1 MPDGEIGNENSG
13 LRADASPPCFRHELD
28 RLDVPLHTHMHP
40 ERRAAIFRWRKEE
53 RKRLIGERIAVAS
66 ATRADHA
73 ARIANNLDM
82 LLPDVTGRIISFC
95 WPFRGEPDLRG
106 WIGTIL
112 DRGGRC
118 ALPVVV
124 ESGMPLVF
132 RSWRSGDPLV
142 PGFWNIPVTHRGREV
157 TPDII
162 LAPVV
167 GFDGQGFRLGYG
179 GGYFD
184 RTLASLQARP
194 FVVGLGY
201 AHARVSTIFPLD
213 HDIAM
218 DAIVTERAIEGYG
231 RKLGRLRRGS
241 GHGDWEAL
249 R

>member
-13 LRADASPPCFRHELD
+13 LRAYASPSCFMHEVG
-28 RLDVPLHTHMHP
+28 RLYVHLHTHVHP
-40 ERRAAIFRWRKEE
+40 ERRAAIFRWRNEE
-53 RKRLIGERIAVAS
+53 RKRLIGERLALAS

-73 ARIANNLDM
+73 GRIAINLDT

-95 WPFRGEPDLRG
+95 WPFRAEPDLRG

-124 ESGMPLVF
+124 EIGMPLVF
-132 RSWRSGDPLV
+132 RSWRSGEPLV
-142 PGFWNIPVTHRGREV
+142 PGFWNIPVPERGREV

-162 LAPVV
+162 LAPLV
-167 GFDGQGFRLGYG
+167 GFDSQGFRLGYG

-184 RTLASLQARP
+184 RTLPSLQTRP
-194 FVVGLGY
+194 YVVGLGF
-201 AHARVSTIFPLD
+201 AQARVSTIFPLD

-218 DAIVTERAIEGYG
+218 DAIVTERGIEGYG
-231 RKLGRLRRGS
+231 RKLGRLCRSSSHRDS
-241 GHGDWEAL
+241 EAL